1 MVQER
6 IRGASAAGDQKD
18 EAGGR
23 HQGESAVT
31 RRLGGRAGHDREES
45 GSREQNQDWAFGFLK
60 GLSPRP
66 TLMLRHLGSGAG
78 GGGVGGSLE
87 GWEVDVTRGGRTPS
101 DAGKNEGGGVGALAF
116 REPRRP
122 SYRN

>member
-6 IRGASAAGDQKD
+6 IRGASAASDQKD

-66 TLMLRHLGSGAG
+66 TLMLRHLGSGGG
-78 GGGVGGSLE
+78 GGGVGGFF
-87 GWEVDVTRGGRTPS
+87 GRL
-101 DAGKNEGGGVGALAF
+101 GGGCDTKRQNAL
-116 REPRRP
+116 RCWQE
-122 SYRN
+122 